1 MYIINYN
8 FIIYTHSTSF
18 FYKKKSGKL
27 KLNNINL
34 KVNFVNF
41 RFMKRNYQ
49 ANVKNQMHSPFDVI
63 FIINY
68 QGKKSK
74 ANTFFR
80 SHFKLKLIFTSG
92 GKIYMLLLY
101 FSIPFIFPR
110 YCMCMFCTCQ
120 KYGCFFHLSIITEQ
134 S

>member
-1 MYIINYN
+1 MLIPNL
-8 FIIYTHSTSF
+8 F
-18 FYKKKSGKL
+18 FLQKKSGKL

-68 QGKKSK
+68 QGRKK
-74 ANTFFR
+74 
-80 SHFKLKLIFTSG
+80 
-92 GKIYMLLLY
+92 
-101 FSIPFIFPR
+101 
-110 YCMCMFCTCQ
+110 
-120 KYGCFFHLSIITEQ
+120 Q

>member
-1 MYIINYN
+1 MYIVNYN
-8 FIIYTHSTSF
+8 FIIYAHSKSF
-18 FYKKKSGKL
+18 FLQKKSGKL

-34 KVNFVNF
+34 KVNLVNF

-80 SHFKLKLIFTSG
+80 SHFKFKLIFTSG
-92 GKIYMLLLY
+92 GKICSNTSAFHYFCSILY
-101 FSIPFIFPR
+101 VYVLYLSKVWLFFPLI
-110 YCMCMFCTCQ
+110 Y
-120 KYGCFFHLSIITEQ
+120 YY
-134 S
+134 